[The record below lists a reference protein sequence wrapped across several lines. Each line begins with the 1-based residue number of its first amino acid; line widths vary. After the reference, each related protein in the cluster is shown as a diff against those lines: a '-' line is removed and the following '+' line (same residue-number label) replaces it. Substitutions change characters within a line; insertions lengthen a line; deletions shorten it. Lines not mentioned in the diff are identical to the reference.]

1 MYRSRPSQP
10 EAAMAESARS
20 VVYKK
25 RSNSL
30 TLGTLAHF
38 SSLHLGVIKQTLPFR
53 EESVPGPPSGL

>member
-20 VVYKK
+20 VV
-25 RSNSL
+25 
-30 TLGTLAHF
+30 LAHF